1 VTRTPARR
9 LAAALVTSVVV
20 AAAVVASGSAAHA
33 RTSAGP
39 IKIGISLS
47 LSGDFSDSGKAA
59 QRGYKLWRNVVNAHG
74 GVLGRKVELI
84 VKDDTSSPTQ
94 ASTNYQNFITKDKVD
109 LVFGPFSTLLSA
121 PSAAVANRYGYA
133 FIEPAGGGPAV
144 FQEKLHNVFFTQPA
158 PVLQSADVFVKY
170 LLSLPKSQQPKTAAY
185 PSLDDPFASPIA
197 DRVRTLLE
205 KAGVKTVYKTVYPSE
220 TTDMTPIMQKIAS
233 KHPDAVIG
241 GTQSNDAFAQVK
253 AMIQLKFSPK
263 FVFLTNGP
271 NDPAEF
277 PSKVGA
283 NNVNGIFST
292 GDWFPQERSPGNAA
306 FPSKVGANN
315 VNGIFSTGDWFP
327 QERSPGNAAFV
338 KAYIKAYG
346 GTVDTIDPTAAEAYA
361 VGQVV
366 QDVAKKIHSIDNKT
380 IIATLHAG
388 SWPTVEGVLHWN
400 SIGEPQG
407 SDLLVEWVN
416 GKLNPVFP
424 KAVALATPITPKPGW
439 GG

>member
-1 VTRTPARR
+1 MTRTPARR

-306 FPSKVGANN
+306 F
-315 VNGIFSTGDWFP
+315 
-327 QERSPGNAAFV
+327 V
-338 KAYIKAYG
+338 KAYVKAYG

>member
-1 VTRTPARR
+1 MTRTPARR

-84 VKDDTSSPTQ
+84 IQDDTSSPTQ
-94 ASTNYQNFITKDKVD
+94 AQTNYQNFITKDKVD

-306 FPSKVGANN
+306 F
-315 VNGIFSTGDWFP
+315 
-327 QERSPGNAAFV
+327 V

-366 QDVAKKIHSIDNKT
+366 QNVAKKIHSIDNKT

>member
-1 VTRTPARR
+1 MTRTPARR

-306 FPSKVGANN
+306 F
-315 VNGIFSTGDWFP
+315 
-327 QERSPGNAAFV
+327 V